1 MTLPVGYKITLLWA
15 LSGLLAQSIKVIL
28 GYFKERRVDL
38 RRLVE
43 PGGMPSSHS
52 SAASTLTVAIGLVF
66 GFDSPFF
73 AITLFFSLVVMYE
86 ATGLRRAAGRQAKM
100 LNKLA
105 DMIYEKRVSRDMKLR
120 ELLGHTPA
128 EVFLGCLM
136 GVIFALAFF

>member
-1 MTLPVGYKITLLWA
+1 MTLSVSHKIILLWA
-15 LSGLLAQSIKVIL
+15 LSGLLAQSIKVML

-52 SAASTLTVAIGLVF
+52 SAASTLTVVIGLAS
-66 GFDSPFF
+66 GFDSPLF
-73 AITLFFSLVVMYE
+73 AIVLFFSLVVMYE

-120 ELLGHTPA
+120 ELLGHTPV